1 MTEREV
7 RLWMLEESVVDSW
20 WLSVDEDTSETP
32 VTLARAADYAAANP
46 DKSVQLLHVGQAEAK
61 VPPWIILDPSPV
73 MTPEERTN
81 FSRPKS
87 WVGLIIQV
95 AVLLVVIAG
104 IVYFVLP
111 EPPPEEGESASS
123 RVVASREVMLKKLAE
138 VTDLG
143 AAEMPVIDATIAR
156 SGRIFFITNHNK
168 DAWPSIIIHLEDGY
182 VCEWKDEVPPGVTM
196 QIPFRMFLKDGQP
209 LADGDVDLKK
219 VVLEVPGLRKWEKV
233 F

>member
-7 RLWMLEESVVDSW
+7 RLWMLEESVADSW
-20 WLSVDEDTSETP
+20 WLSVDEETSADA

-46 DKSVQLLHVGQAEAK
+46 EKSVQLLHVDQAEAK

-73 MTPEERTN
+73 MTPEERVN

-87 WVGLIIQV
+87 WVGLIIQM

-111 EPPPEEGESASS
+111 EPPPEENENTSS
-123 RVVASREVMLKKLAE
+123 VVASREAMLKKLAA

-143 AAEMPVIDATIAR
+143 AAEAPVIDATIAR

-168 DAWPSIIIHLEDGY
+168 DAWPSLTIHLQDGY
-182 VCEWKDEVPPGVTM
+182 VCEWREEVPSGVTM

-209 LADGDVDLKK
+209 LADGEVDLKR
-219 VVLEVPGLRKWEKV
+219 VVLEVPGLRKWEKI

>member
-7 RLWMLEESVVDSW
+7 RLWMLEESVADSW
-20 WLSVDEDTSETP
+20 WLSVDDETSEAA

-46 DKSVQLLHVGQAEAK
+46 EKSVQLLHVDQVEAK
-61 VPPWIILDPSPV
+61 VPPWIILDPAPV

-81 FSRPKS
+81 FSLPKS

-111 EPPPEEGESASS
+111 EPPPEEKEGTSGM
-123 RVVASREVMLKKLAE
+123 VASREAMLRKLAE

-143 AAEMPVIDATIAR
+143 AAETPVIDATIAR

-168 DAWPSIIIHLEDGY
+168 DAWPSITIHLEDGY
-182 VCEWKDEVPPGVTM
+182 VCEWKDEVPSGVTM

-209 LADGDVDLKK
+209 LADGDVDLKR